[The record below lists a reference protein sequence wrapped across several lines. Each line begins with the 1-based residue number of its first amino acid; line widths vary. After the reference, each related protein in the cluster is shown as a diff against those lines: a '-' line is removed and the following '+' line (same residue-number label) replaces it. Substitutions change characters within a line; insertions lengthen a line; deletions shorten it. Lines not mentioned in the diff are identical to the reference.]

1 MALYIPKLKVDSSIS
16 IPDIENEIINRFN
29 KNKKDILRKY
39 KLDKIVFIIVML
51 LTITAFLATII
62 SMIFSISNLHILAL
76 GFALTGLLFLILS
89 HTTFEDFNGN
99 EYANFQE
106 LLSILDN
113 DVSNIFNLLSNEEIT
128 MVLRCGFDAELN
140 NLFKIYFLLNSKEI
154 SSCKYDERHIEFQ
167 CFNSLGNEYHVDLFC
182 IDYIKNKNIDMP
194 TLYLSLDSE
203 PLLEIPA

>member
-1 MALYIPKLKVDSSIS
+1 MAKLKVDSSIS
-16 IPDIENEIINRFN
+16 IPDIGNEIINRFN
-29 KNKKDILRKY
+29 KSKKDILIKY
-39 KLDKIVFIIVML
+39 KFEKIIFIIGMF
-51 LTITAFLATII
+51 LTMVAFLSTII
-62 SMIFSISNLHILAL
+62 GIIFSISKLHILAL

-99 EYANFQE
+99 EYANFQK
-106 LLSILDN
+106 LLSILAN

-154 SSCKYDERHIEFQ
+154 SNCKYDERYIELQ
-167 CFNSLGNEYHVDLFC
+167 CFNSLGDEYHVDFF
-182 IDYIKNKNIDMP
+182 YINYVKNKNIDMP

-203 PLLEIPA
+203 PMLKIPA

>member
-39 KLDKIVFIIVML
+39 KLDKIIFIIVML

-62 SMIFSISNLHILAL
+62 SMIFSISSLYVLVL
-76 GFALTGLLFLILS
+76 GFALIVLPILFYIP
-89 HTTFEDFNGN
+89 FEDFDGN
-99 EYANFQE
+99 EYANFQK

-113 DVSNIFNLLSNEEIT
+113 DISNIFNLLSNEKIT
-128 MVLRCGFDAELN
+128 MILRCGFDAELN

-154 SSCKYDERHIEFQ
+154 SNCKYDKRHIEFQ
-167 CFNSLGNEYHVDLFC
+167 CFNSLGNEYHVNLFC

>member
-1 MALYIPKLKVDSSIS
+1 MAKLKVDSSIS
-16 IPDIENEIINRFN
+16 IPDIENEIINRIN
-29 KNKKDILRKY
+29 KGKKDILRKY
-39 KLDKIVFIIVML
+39 KFEKIIFIIGMFLIMV
-51 LTITAFLATII
+51 AFLSTII
-62 SMIFSISNLHILAL
+62 GIIFSISNLHILAL

-99 EYANFQE
+99 EHANFQE

-140 NLFKIYFLLNSKEI
+140 NLFKIYFILNSKEI

>member
-1 MALYIPKLKVDSSIS
+1 MAKLKVDSSIS
-16 IPDIENEIINRFN
+16 IPDIENEIINRIN
-29 KNKKDILRKY
+29 KGKKDILIKY
-39 KLDKIVFIIVML
+39 KFEKIIFIIGMFLIMV
-51 LTITAFLATII
+51 AFLSTII
-62 SMIFSISNLHILAL
+62 GIIFSISNLHILAL

-89 HTTFEDFNGN
+89 HTTFEYFNGN

-113 DVSNIFNLLSNEEIT
+113 DVSNIFNLLSNEKIT
-128 MVLRCGFDAELN
+128 MILRCGFDAELN

-167 CFNSLGNEYHVDLFC
+167 CFNNLGNEYHVDLFC